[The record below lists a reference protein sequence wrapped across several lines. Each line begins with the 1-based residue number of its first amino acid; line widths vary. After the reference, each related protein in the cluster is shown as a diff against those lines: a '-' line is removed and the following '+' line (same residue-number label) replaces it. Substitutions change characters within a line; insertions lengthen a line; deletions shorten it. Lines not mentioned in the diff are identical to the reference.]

1 MSENRFYRSFWLQA
15 DLRLTSPMIIGNGVN
30 NNSDNDL
37 LIGLDGNPFIP
48 GTSLAGVIKSG
59 MKDNTCISQTHMD
72 LLMGKEGDDSRQSM
86 VILNDSL
93 LKEDEQKVEVVVRD
107 GIEINEYTKTA
118 KNKSKY
124 NFEVLNPGVVFNF
137 CMEILIRERF
147 KELPVLQFVRDF
159 VAFAESGD
167 FRVGAK
173 TNRGYGQL
181 KIENI
186 KCYEVDFFNN
196 KKWATPADAM
206 KAYIA
211 FDWSQLKTWEEF
223 ITEKKNA
230 REKDTEEEL
239 VPEISYRYPYTS
251 ITVPLAV
258 ESTLLIRNYF
268 LSNLDVDCEQLM
280 VRDKAVIPGSAWAGC
295 FRHKVKA
302 FVEELSNKA
311 IAKDM
316 TKEIFGAEKD
326 YDVPAR
332 SRVVFMEAE
341 EIGDKKTSTKNV
353 TRNKIDRFTG
363 GVLKTALFSERIAV
377 GGNYQLEVKLKDAKD
392 YEIGLLLLAV
402 QEIRHGLMAV
412 GGTTSVGRGAFVPD
426 GKISINSEE
435 LSDKKMQGYYK
446 ALQDELKERMED

>member
-15 DLRLTSPMIIGNGVN
+15 DLRLTSPMMLGNGVN
-30 NNSDNDL
+30 DNSDNDL
-37 LIGLDGNPFIP
+37 LIGADGNPFIP
-48 GTSLAGVIKSG
+48 GTSLAGVIKAG
-59 MKDNTCISQTHMD
+59 MKDNTCIDSKHMD

-86 VILNDSL
+86 VILHDSF
-93 LKEDEQKVEVVVRD
+93 LKERKQNVEVVVRD

-124 NFEVLNPGVVFNF
+124 DFEVLNPGVVFGF
-137 CMEILIRERF
+137 RMEILVRERF

-181 KIENI
+181 AIENI
-186 KCYEVDFFNN
+186 KCYDVDFFNE
-196 KKWATPADAM
+196 KTWKTPMDAM

-211 FDWSQLKTWEEF
+211 FDWSQLKTWEAF
-223 ITEKKNA
+223 MMEKNL
-230 REKDTEEEL
+230 EEEL
-239 VPEISYRYPYTS
+239 LPEISYRYPYTS
-251 ITVPLAV
+251 IMVPLAV
-258 ESTLLIRNYF
+258 ENTLLIRNYF

-280 VRDKAVIPGSAWAGC
+280 IGDKAVIPGSAWAGC
-295 FRHKVKA
+295 FRHKVKE
-302 FVEELSNKA
+302 FLEELSNKA
-311 IAKDM
+311 IAKNM

-332 SRVVFMEAE
+332 SRIVFMESE
-341 EIGDKKTSTKNV
+341 ECGKEKTNTKNV

-377 GGNYQLEVKLKDAKD
+377 GGTYQLEVRLEDAKD
-392 YEIGLLLLAV
+392 YEVGLLLLAV

-412 GGTTSVGRGAFVPD
+412 GGTTSVGRGAFESN
-426 GKISINSEE
+426 GEITINSEK
-435 LSDKKMQGYYK
+435 LSDEKMQEYYK
-446 ALQDELKERMED
+446 ALQDELKGRMGD